1 MSSIQKQLKTILI
14 TSNMKYLFFLFILIP
29 TVLKSQ
35 VKYVF
40 LESAVI
46 EESNKTL
53 YLNTLGAELKVN
65 LSRKNSL
72 SFKSSWIGGPV
83 GLVFKQNFIS
93 KNNLNF
99 SVMSMV
105 ISSGSINKGKTFG
118 GLHMGILT
126 FGSSRKNIS
135 FSGGLAHINWTEN
148 PENGSVFMD
157 NARNI
162 GDKNSYSFYDDD
174 HPYYIPPVS
183 SGSGTSGNF
192 SFMSAFQNTVNGGTT
207 YDDRRFY
214 KSKQLASV
222 IGFSGLFFIKDRV
235 SIILESMLFYSKIP
249 QLKYIGREIDV
260 TYTYN
265 INNPATGTSNYQTET
280 QTVIYG
286 EGVESNKKN
295 INTTLS
301 ISPCIRFEK
310 KNIFQL
316 GLTLFVN
323 NRSDDNSII
332 FPIPQFSFIKRMN

>member
-135 FSGGLAHINWTEN
+135 FSGGFAHINWTEN
-148 PENGSVFMD
+148 PNKNGSVFME
-157 NARNI
+157 NARVI
-162 GDKNSYSFYDDD
+162 GSKTSFSLHDFN
-174 HPYYIPPVS
+174 HPYYIPHVNT
-183 SGSGTSGNF
+183 GGNSDF
-192 SFMSAFQNTVNGGTT
+192 INAFVNTVNGG
-207 YDDRRFY
+207 DRYLHGRFY

-249 QLKYIGREIDV
+249 QLKYIDREIDV

-265 INNPATGTSNYQTET
+265 TFDASTGMSFSRTET

-316 GLTLFVN
+316 GLTVIAN
-323 NRSDDNSII
+323 NDADNNSTI
-332 FPIPQFSFIKRMN
+332 FPIPQFSFVKRM

>member
-1 MSSIQKQLKTILI
+1 
-14 TSNMKYLFFLFILIP
+14 MKYLFFLFILIP

-105 ISSGSINKGKTFG
+105 ISSGLINKGKTFG

-135 FSGGLAHINWTEN
+135 FSAGLAHINWTEN
-148 PENGSVFMD
+148 IDGYSGFMS
-157 NARNI
+157 NERSI
-162 GDKNSYSFYDDD
+162 GDKYSFSFYDIN
-174 HPYYIPPVS
+174 HPYYIQPVNNA
-183 SGSGTSGNF
+183 GN
-192 SFMSAFQNTVNGGTT
+192 SDFMNAFRYTVNGNN
-207 YDDRRFY
+207 YNPERFY

-249 QLKYIGREIDV
+249 QLKYIDREIDIA
-260 TYTYN
+260 YSYN
-265 INNPATGTSNYQTET
+265 IYNPSTGVTTTTTEIRP
-280 QTVIYG
+280 VVYG

-295 INTTLS
+295 INTTLL

-316 GLTLFVN
+316 GLTLLV

-332 FPIPQFSFIKRMN
+332 VPIPQFSFIKRMN

>member
-148 PENGSVFMD
+148 PENGSVFMN

-162 GDKNSYSFYDDD
+162 GDKNSYSFNDFN
-174 HPYYIPPVS
+174 HPYYIPHVIT
-183 SGSGTSGNF
+183 GSNSDFKN
-192 SFMSAFQNTVNGGTT
+192 AFVNTVDGGRG
-207 YDDRRFY
+207 YGFDRFY

-249 QLKYIGREIDV
+249 QLKYISREIDV

-265 INNPATGTSNYQTET
+265 INNPATGITVQTET

-323 NRSDDNSII
+323 NRSNDNSII
-332 FPIPQFSFIKRMN
+332 FPIPQFAFIKRMY